1 MITTATA
8 NELMDVLRT
17 IVRASRSGR
26 QLLPLEEDLP
36 GWTVAVLSLLA
47 REGEQR
53 LGAVATHLEV
63 DPSVASRQVA
73 ALEQLGLVL
82 RRSDPADRRAQLL
95 AASDAGL
102 ATLADYRDLRARCV
116 ADALE
121 GWDDAEVSHL
131 VARLDRLLND
141 LHHALSERSEPV
153 LRATARSA
161 S

>member
-1 MITTATA
+1 VITTATA

-95 AASDAGL
+95 AA
-102 ATLADYRDLRARCV
+102 
-116 ADALE
+116 
-121 GWDDAEVSHL
+121 
-131 VARLDRLLND
+131 
-141 LHHALSERSEPV
+141 
-153 LRATARSA
+153 
-161 S
+161 